1 LKLKRERKQFGSV
14 VLDKR
19 RNVWMFL
26 WREDGA
32 RRSKAIG
39 TLQEF
44 RSKSA
49 ARAAAKPLRDALEA
63 GQKLTQNSNSVLVKN
78 LVEKYR
84 QERMPKR
91 YSTRRSYDV
100 WLNHRILPRWSAE
113 PITNVQPREVE
124 MWLSTLELAP
134 KSKAELRS
142 LLGRLWDFAMW
153 CGYVPIQ
160 RNPMQLVRIPG
171 SSKRTRE
178 PRSLTIEEFQLFV
191 SKLHDPFRTM
201 ALISVSFGLR
211 ISECL
216 GLKWED
222 IDWLNGK
229 LHVQRGIVRQRI
241 GEVKTAESHR
251 ELPVDASLLEV
262 LAIWKQTSQ
271 FSAPQDWVF
280 ASPVRQGQQPWSYD
294 QVLRSFQKAGAESG
308 IGTLGTHSMRHTYR
322 SWLDAVGTSVA
333 VQQRLMRHA
342 DIRTT
347 MNVYGAIVT
356 NEMQLAQ
363 SKVVSLALT
372 GAKRI
377 A

>member
-63 GQKLTQNSNSVLVKN
+63 GQKLTQNSDSVLVKS

-100 WLNHRILPRWSAE
+100 WLNYRILPRWSAE

-142 LLGRLWDFAMW
+142 MLGRLWDFAMW
-153 CGYVPIQ
+153 CGYVPIE

-201 ALISVSFGLR
+201 ALVSVSFGLR

-229 LHVQRGIVRQRI
+229 LHVQRGVVRQRI

-251 ELPVDASLLEV
+251 KLPVDASLLEV
-262 LAIWKQTSQ
+262 LAVWKQTSQ

>member
-1 LKLKRERKQFGSV
+1 
-14 VLDKR
+14 
-19 RNVWMFL
+19 MFL

>member
-1 LKLKRERKQFGSV
+1 
-14 VLDKR
+14 
-19 RNVWMFL
+19 MFL
-26 WREDGA
+26 WRENGT

-44 RSKSA
+44 HSKSA

-63 GQKLTQNSNSVLVKN
+63 GQKLTQNSNSVLVKS

-100 WLNHRILPRWSAE
+100 WLNYRILPRWSAE

-142 LLGRLWDFAMW
+142 MLGRLWDFAMW
-153 CGYVPIQ
+153 CGYVPIE

-201 ALISVSFGLR
+201 ALVSVSFGLR

-229 LHVQRGIVRQRI
+229 LHVQRGVVRQRI

-251 ELPVDASLLEV
+251 KLPVDASLLEV
-262 LAIWKQTSQ
+262 LAVWKQTSQ

-377 A
+377 T

>member
-63 GQKLTQNSNSVLVKN
+63 GQKLTQNSDSVLVKS

-100 WLNHRILPRWSAE
+100 WLNYRILPRWSAE

-142 LLGRLWDFAMW
+142 MLGRLWDFAMW
-153 CGYVPIQ
+153 CGYVPIE

-201 ALISVSFGLR
+201 ALVSVSFGLR

-229 LHVQRGIVRQRI
+229 LHVQRGVVRQRI

-251 ELPVDASLLEV
+251 KLPVDASLLEV
-262 LAIWKQTSQ
+262 LAVWKQTSQ

-377 A
+377 T